1 MTIEAVVPL
10 TFSRKTSRRAH
21 ELLEKILNS
30 YIDKYEIIDYGLSLK
45 PGIELKI
52 ANTEHGAFLLQSE
65 LDSINRGY

>member
-21 ELLEKILNS
+21 ELLEKIIDS
-30 YIDKYEIIDYGLSLK
+30 KIDKCLNIDYGLSMK

-65 LDSINRGY
+65 LDSINKGY